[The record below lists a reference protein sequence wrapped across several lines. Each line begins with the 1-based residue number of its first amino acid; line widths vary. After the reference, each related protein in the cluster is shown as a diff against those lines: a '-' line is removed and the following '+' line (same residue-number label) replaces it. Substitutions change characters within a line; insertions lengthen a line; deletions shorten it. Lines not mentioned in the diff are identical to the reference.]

1 MATAKDIFE
10 GVSRPLLDS
19 PVSDVHI
26 STISSSFMTDWRE
39 LSPFFDISEAEE
51 HDIIEKYP
59 NDPKL
64 QRREALRT
72 WREHSGDKATYRRL
86 ICILCSKGKVR
97 TAQFVADLLSKKS
110 KRALESDIL
119 ISEYSEELYN
129 FYSDETQHPS
139 VLQWPFSASHS
150 YAELDLHSAP
160 VMLSFNSKQNQSA
173 KQVSL
178 KSIFSSDKKGVRKVI
193 LLEGVA
199 GSGKSTLCWYVSKE
213 WSLGR
218 LFQHMKLIIHVS
230 VSDPSLHSAKELADL
245 IPHSVRDRRQAVADA
260 VANIQGEGVCF
271 LFDGC
276 DEAPQLFTRGNFLYH
291 FITGTSRRFTLSKVT
306 ILLTSRPS
314 PAISFELLNCVK
326 EKIVVKG
333 FKSLDEFIKTTVC
346 EDGLK
351 QGQIFKALEM
361 KPELY
366 SLCHLPLHAMILVFL
381 FDFFKD
387 HLPTTRTEL
396 FQPLV
401 CHFLIRHMQTRTK
414 HNISTIVIDDLSTD
428 LPSDIHLSLS
438 KVSKLA
444 YQSILDRRVAFSLDM
459 LRDAGIDPTRV
470 PSDTFGLLQV
480 QHQITMRGPRSLY
493 EFHHLSLQE
502 FLAAFHI
509 TQLEDDIQYARF
521 KEIFK
526 QNPHSA
532 VLSFYAGLTS
542 LDSSSVSNLL
552 LEVLKN
558 PFNLTATVSQLKATS
573 DPARDIRRQLL
584 GLMNCVYESK
594 NAAIIDCVPISP
606 VQTNDKVL
614 HSSEYGVHNR
624 CFVIKIELPVMLLQ
638 PTDCLAIGYFV
649 RYTSHVMM
657 KQGFGMSLNLSSC
670 LLGTKEVKAL
680 CYELCTLNSDVLE
693 TPNVFLNLDRI
704 NLTNEGLKIIRD
716 SLASRSPVFGI
727 GVSGDYIEDLQL
739 AFKYFTESLASNHS
753 VVQFAITNID
763 WSPVPPLTHH
773 LVLLLYFCPHLY
785 ILNLGGCQGLFR
797 HPDAMPL
804 FCEALKYATSLNRLF
819 LDGCGIDNLMLKLIA
834 NVLTDNSSCFIRL
847 LDIGWNRYTPEGLTR
862 FLETLIKN
870 ARYTALMVLS
880 TAFVEEEHRSL
891 VRQFNRERRSIYP
904 TADNLHIACKHGNW
918 REEHAGMNYLWE
930 NPQLLQRNSHTN
942 IPLSDMIRLSSCR
955 YDMQQHK

>member
-51 HDIIEKYP
+51 HDIVEKYP

-64 QRREALRT
+64 QRCEALRT
-72 WREHSGDKATYRRL
+72 WREHNGDKATYRRL

-119 ISEYSEELYN
+119 ISEYSEELYD

-160 VMLSFNSKQNQSA
+160 VMLTFNSEQNQSA
-173 KQVSL
+173 KPVSL
-178 KSIFSSDKKGVRKVI
+178 KSMFSSDKKGVRKVI

-218 LFQHMKLIIHVS
+218 LLQHMKLIILVS
-230 VSDPSLHSAKELADL
+230 VSDPSFHSAKELADL
-245 IPHSVRDRRQAVADA
+245 IPHSVKDRRQAVADA

-291 FITGTSRRFTLSKVT
+291 FIAGTSRRSTLSKVT
-306 ILLTSRPS
+306 ILLTSRPG

-326 EKIVVKG
+326 EKVVVKG
-333 FKSLDEFIKTTVC
+333 FKSLDEFIQMTVG
-346 EDGLK
+346 EDRLK

-428 LPSDIHLSLS
+428 LPSDIHLLLC

-444 YQSILDRRVAFSLDM
+444 YQSILDKKVAFSLDM
-459 LRDAGIDPTRV
+459 LRDAGIDPTCV
-470 PSDTFGLLQV
+470 SSDTFGLLQV

-526 QNPHSA
+526 QNPLSA

-552 LEVLKN
+552 LEVLRK
-558 PFNLTATVSQLKATS
+558 PFNLTTIISQLKATS
-573 DPARDIRRQLL
+573 DPARESRDIRRQLL

-594 NAAIIDCVPISP
+594 NAAIIGRVPISP

-624 CFVIKIELPVMLLQ
+624 PSVIKMELPVMLLQ
-638 PTDCLAIGYFV
+638 PTECLAIGYFV
-649 RYTSHVMM
+649 RYTSRVVEL
-657 KQGFGMSLNLSSC
+657 GTEVVLNLSSC
-670 LLGTKEVKAL
+670 LLGTKDIKAL
-680 CYELCTLNSDVLE
+680 CYELCKPVLV
-693 TPNVFLNLDRI
+693 PNLFLNLDRI
-704 NLTNEGLKIIRD
+704 KLTNEGLKVVCD
-716 SLASRSPVFGI
+716 SLALRPPMMGI
-727 GVSGDYIEDLQL
+727 GLSGDHVDDLQL
-739 AFKYFTESLASNHS
+739 AFKYFIESLASNRN
-753 VVQFAITNID
+753 VVQLAITDIGYHLD

-773 LVLLLYFCPHLY
+773 LVLLLYFCPHLQ

-804 FCEALKYATSLNRLF
+804 FCEALKYATSLNRLL

-834 NVLTDNSSCFIRL
+834 NVLTDRSSCFIRL
-847 LDIGWNRYTPEGLTR
+847 LDIGWNRYTPEGLTQ

-891 VRQFNRERRSIYP
+891 VREFNQVRKSISP
-904 TADNLHIACKHGNW
+904 TAINLHIDCKHSIW
-918 REEHAGMNYLWE
+918 REEHAGMNYLWR
-930 NPQLLQRNSHTN
+930 NPQLLQNFQN
-942 IPLSDMIRLSSCR
+942 IPLNDMIRLSSHR
-955 YDMQQHK
+955 YNLQQHK